1 MTEEEYKQ
9 VISDY
14 GFSAV
19 MDDLASPGMFYVA
32 YYGDT
37 ENWQNAFAAFDTED
51 GEVTIY
57 PKLYFQKSQG
67 ICVLSDK
74 KLETKD
80 VNELRTVVKDL
91 AEQYKNLLIVQKKE
105 EIKKDFDNE

>member
-14 GFSAV
+14 GFSAIKV
-19 MDDLASPGMFYVA
+19 DLTSPGMFYVA

-37 ENWQNAFAAFDTED
+37 KNWQNAFAFFDTED

-57 PKLYFQKSQG
+57 PKLYFEKSQG
-67 ICVLSDK
+67 ICILSDK
-74 KLETKD
+74 KLKTKD
-80 VNELRTVVKDL
+80 VNELRIVVKDL

>member
-1 MTEEEYKQ
+1 MSVEEYKQ
-9 VISDY
+9 LMSDY

-19 MDDLASPGMFYVA
+19 EDDLASPGMFYVA

-67 ICVLSDK
+67 ICVLFDK

-80 VNELRTVVKDL
+80 VNELRSVVKDL

-105 EIKKDFDNE
+105 EITY

>member
-1 MTEEEYKQ
+1 MSVEEYKQ
-9 VISDY
+9 LMSDY

-19 MDDLASPGMFYVA
+19 EDDLASPGMFYVA

-67 ICVLSDK
+67 ICVLFDK

-80 VNELRTVVKDL
+80 VNELRSVVKDL